1 MNKNMKNYSINK
13 TINLLINK
21 SRKKKGKFKYPLL
34 DDAFSN
40 VDLMKGVKV
49 ILSGQLTMSR
59 ETKEFETTF
68 AKKMK
73 SKYAVMVNSGS
84 SANLLATFVS
94 CNPLRKKKFKKGD
107 EALIPALCWSTS
119 LWPLVQSGLKP
130 KFVDVNPLTLNV
142 DAKDFIKKITKKTKV
157 IMLIHALG
165 NSTDI
170 DLISKIARK
179 KNIILIEDTCESLG
193 SKYKGKT
200 LGTFGDF
207 GTYSFYYSHQIS
219 SGEGGMVVCNNR
231 EDYDILLSLRSH
243 GWTRDISDRK
253 KIEKKY
259 PKLDNRFIFSN
270 SGFNLRPTDIA
281 AAIGKSQFKRL
292 PKFQKIR
299 KKNRIKILSALKAS
313 KKWKNQY
320 EFFKINK
327 NINPSFFGFPIFL
340 SKKNTNSKSRLMR
353 YLNKRGIENRPIIS
367 GNFLNQPSAKLYKFN
382 QKAKDFPNAQ
392 RIQERGFFIGLHAK
406 PITNFQLKL
415 IVDSLL
421 SF

>member
-1 MNKNMKNYSINK
+1 MKNYSINK

-40 VDLMKGVKV
+40 TDLMRGVKV

-59 ETKEFETTF
+59 ETKEFETIF

-84 SANLLATFVS
+84 SANLLATFAS
-94 CNPLRKKKFKKGD
+94 YNPLRKKRFKKGD

-170 DLISKIARK
+170 DLISKFARK

-193 SKYKGKT
+193 SKYKSKS

-219 SGEGGMVVCNNR
+219 SGEGGMIVCNNR

-243 GWTRDISDRK
+243 GWTRDISNRK

-320 EFFKINK
+320 EFFEINK
-327 NINPSFFGFPIFL
+327 NIDPSFFGFPIFL
-340 SKKNTNSKSRLMR
+340 SKKYTYHKSRLMR
-353 YLNKRGIENRPIIS
+353 YLNKKGIENRPIIS
-367 GNFLNQPSAKLYKFN
+367 GNFLNQPSAKLYNFK
-382 QKAKDFPNAQ
+382 QKAKEFPKAQ

-406 PITNFQLKL
+406 PITNYQLKL